1 MLDEMNL
8 MRIFGKE
15 WTELANGSID
25 ELWTLERESAIY
37 GDHWQDHLNDFR
49 RVRIK
54 FTEEE
59 TKEYVRSLWAYEA
72 FLRAGSPAWASEVPE
87 IPPDIAKRADEYSA
101 PVDGHPEGL
110 PYHCIAGFLG
120 KHLEALVCTNERAEI
135 VDELGTSALLT
146 TVKRAIDSL
155 TPSIRLFNKREK
167 GLTPWPVNREDD
179 VRDLLYAVLRASV
192 LDLKREEPVSSRAGT
207 YKFVDL
213 YSKVGRLFVELKW
226 IKKPE
231 QWKQILKQINDD
243 IQSYT
248 ADSRCHTLVFVV
260 IDAVRDIPD
269 PALVERDLSKT
280 QTVDGRSIDV
290 MTFVREP

>member
-1 MLDEMNL
+1 MASILDSA
-8 MRIFGKE
+8 R
-15 WTELANGSID
+15 ELGIRDA
-25 ELWTLERESAIY
+25 
-37 GDHWQDHLNDFR
+37 H
-49 RVRIK
+49 
-54 FTEEE
+54 
-59 TKEYVRSLWAYEA
+59 
-72 FLRAGSPAWASEVPE
+72 
-87 IPPDIAKRADEYSA
+87 
-101 PVDGHPEGL
+101 
-110 PYHCIAGFLG
+110 
-120 KHLEALVCTNERAEI
+120 
-135 VDELGTSALLT
+135 ELGTAALLT

-167 GLTPWPVNREDD
+167 GLAPWPVNREDD

-192 LDLKREEPVSSRAGT
+192 LDLKREEPVSSRAAT
-207 YKFVDL
+207 YKVVDL
-213 YSKVGRLFVELKW
+213 YSEVGRLFVELKW

-243 IQSYT
+243 IQSYV

-280 QTVDGRSIDV
+280 QTVDERSIDV